1 MAEKG
6 GAGVRVLTI
15 LGTRPEIIRLSLI
28 IQKLDRW
35 AEKHVL
41 VHTGQNYD
49 RLLSD
54 IFFEQMNVR
63 QPDYRVTITSH
74 SFGVQIGNMFPA
86 VESVLAHEKPDAVL
100 VLGDTN
106 SALCTLL
113 AERAGI
119 PVYHMEAGNRCHDL
133 TVPEEIN
140 RKLIDSVASFNLPY
154 TEGSRENLLREGIPS
169 HRIWVSGNP
178 IYEVLQHY
186 REAIEASTILQDLRL
201 VDGRYLLVTAHRAE
215 NVDNRHRLLQT
226 MEALHRLAEWYRM
239 PIICSVHPRTR
250 ERLKQF
256 GIQVKDPLVRLM
268 QPFGF
273 FDFVHLEQHAMCVI
287 TDSGT
292 VQEECCIF
300 GVPAVTIR
308 QSTERPETVMCGS
321 NVVSGLESGRI
332 VDSVR
337 LMVDQ
342 RHDWPRPEG
351 YLDPHVSNK
360 VAQFILGGCTHV

>member
-6 GAGVRVLTI
+6 GTGVRVLTI

-54 IFFEQMNVR
+54 IFFEQMKVR
-63 QPDYRVTITSH
+63 QPDYRVTMTSH
-74 SFGVQIGNMFPA
+74 SFGVQISNMFPA

-106 SALCTLL
+106 SALCTIL

-133 TVPEEIN
+133 TVPEEVN

-154 TEGSRENLLREGIPS
+154 TEGSKENLLREGIPS
-169 HRIWVSGNP
+169 NRIWVSGNP

-186 REAIEASTILQDLRL
+186 REAIDASTILQDLRL
-201 VDGRYLLVTAHRAE
+201 TDGQYLLVTAHRAE
-215 NVDNRHRLLQT
+215 NVDNQHRLSQI
-226 MEALHRLAEWYRM
+226 MDALHRLAELYRV

-256 GIQVKDPLVRLM
+256 GILVNDPLVRLM

-273 FDFVHLEQHAMCVI
+273 FDFVHLEQRAMCVM

-321 NVVSGLESGRI
+321 NVVSGLEAGRI
-332 VDSVR
+332 VESVR
-337 LMVDQ
+337 LMIDQ

-351 YLDPHVSNK
+351 YLDPHVSSK
-360 VAQFILGGCTHV
+360 VSQFILGGCTHV